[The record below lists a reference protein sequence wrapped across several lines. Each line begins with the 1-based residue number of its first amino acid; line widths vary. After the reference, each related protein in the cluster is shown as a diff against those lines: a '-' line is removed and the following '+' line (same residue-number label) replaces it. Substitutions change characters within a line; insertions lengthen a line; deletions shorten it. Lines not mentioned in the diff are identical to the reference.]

1 MTLGRSNRTQVEVVS
16 GLAEGDRVSPIDLKA
31 PAGET
36 PAQPTGAA
44 G

>member
-1 MTLGRSNRTQVEVVS
+1 VLS
-16 GLAEGDRVSPIDLKA
+16 GLAEGDRISPVDVRA